1 MSKIQMVSMYGA
13 NRDRLIKALNN
24 YESFDTQGAM
34 HAFAYTPA
42 MVNGYI
48 DAGML
53 KRKPQYKDLIED
65 SLNEGIM
72 YLVYS
77 YATVIAWVTKAG
89 KVRIPYVTYS
99 ATTTKHQKLC
109 RDNLTGWIGEPT

>member
-48 DAGML
+48 AGML
-53 KRKPQYKDLIED
+53 KQKPQYKDLIED

-89 KVRIPYVTYS
+89 KVRIPQCDLHSNNNKTS
-99 ATTTKHQKLC
+99 KAL
-109 RDNLTGWIGEPT
+109 